1 MPYDSFLVAKIV
13 KEVETPVYLTGIYDA
28 TGHSIVLSLNKRDL
42 MIDVGGW
49 PNFRFT
55 KIFVE
60 KDVNPSSFVSLMRAK
75 LKGSILLRVSQVDF
89 DRIVKFEFEVKNL
102 IGEKEIFE
110 LYHEVMGSFGN
121 IILVKDGKVISAFKN
136 VSSVKRT
143 ILPGVNYVLPDEDRI
158 EPWKVDEN
166 LFLNAAGRLD
176 QFLVSK
182 VRGFSKKTAI
192 EVAKIANLSFDT
204 EITSLK
210 VDEIDRIVELIRKMV
225 KNLDDTHVYLSF
237 DGEMPKDIYAF
248 EPYGEFKTFESA
260 SEAIEK
266 LLSGTKEESPI
277 LKKERLSKSVKSLID
292 KNAEILRKVRQE
304 LKESDNAEEFRKY
317 GELLMAHLHELPKK
331 SQRVEVLDWETN
343 KTVIVNLDPKIDVS
357 KNAQH
362 FFSIYTRLKNKHDG
376 IVKREETIQK
386 RISYLQEIEYEI
398 ENISENAELDEIE
411 KELSI
416 FKYIPVRKKQK
427 IQKESKPIEY
437 DVKDFKIIIGKN
449 NIQNDRITRSASPDD
464 LWFHAREV
472 PGSHVI
478 LVTGKREPPDD
489 VIELVASFAA
499 GHSKYR
505 NDLWASVDYTYVK
518 YVSKPKGAKPGFVTY
533 KNFKTLRVKPR
544 SV

>member
-13 KEVETPVYLTGIYDA
+13 KEIETPVYLTGIYDA
-28 TGHSIVLSLNKRDL
+28 TRHSIVLSLNKRDL
-42 MIDVGGW
+42 MIDVSGW
-49 PNFRFT
+49 PNLRFT

-75 LKGSILLRVSQVDF
+75 LKGSILLKVSQVDF
-89 DRIVKFEFEVKNL
+89 DRIIKFEFEVKNL

-121 IILVKDGKVISAFKN
+121 IVLVKDGKVISSFKN

-143 ILPGVNYVLPDEDRI
+143 ILPGVDYILPDEDRI

-166 LFLNAAGRLD
+166 LFLKASGRLD

-182 VRGFSKKTAI
+182 IRGFSKKTAI

-204 EITSLK
+204 EIASLK
-210 VDEIDRIVELIRKMV
+210 IDEIDRVVELIRKMV
-225 KNLDDTHVYLSF
+225 KNLDNAQVYLSF
-237 DGEMPKDIYAF
+237 DGEIPKDIYAF
-248 EPYGEFKTFESA
+248 EPYGEFKTFESV
-260 SEAIEK
+260 SEAMEK
-266 LLSGTKEESPI
+266 LLSGMKEESPI
-277 LKKERLSKSVKSLID
+277 LKKERLSKIVKNLID
-292 KNAEILRKVRQE
+292 KNAEILRKVKQE

-317 GELLMAHLHELPKK
+317 GELLMSHLHELPKK

-343 KTVIVNLDPKIDVS
+343 KIVIVNLDPKIDVS

-398 ENISENAELDEIE
+398 ENISESAELDEIE

-427 IQKESKPIEY
+427 TQKESKPIEY
-437 DVKDFKIIIGKN
+437 DIKDFKIIIGKN
-449 NIQNDRITRSASPDD
+449 NIQNDRITRLASPDD
-464 LWFHAREV
+464 LWFHSREV

-478 LVTGKREPPDD
+478 LVTGKREPPDE
-489 VIELVASFAA
+489 VIELAASFAA
-499 GHSKYR
+499 GYSKYR

>member
-1 MPYDSFLVAKIV
+1 MPYDSFLIAKIV
-13 KEVETPVYLTGIYDA
+13 REIETPVYLTGIYDA
-28 TGHSIVLSLNKRDL
+28 TSHSIVLSLNKKDL

-49 PNFRFT
+49 PNLRFT
-55 KIFVE
+55 RVFIE
-60 KDVNPSSFVSLMRAK
+60 KDLNPSNFVSLMRAK
-75 LKGSILLRVSQVDF
+75 LKGAILLKVSQVDF
-89 DRIVKFEFEVKNL
+89 DRIVRFEFEVKNL

-136 VSSVKRT
+136 VSSAKRV
-143 ILPGVNYVLPDEDRI
+143 IFPGSDYVLPSEDRI
-158 EPWKVDEN
+158 EPLKVDEN
-166 LFLNAAGRLD
+166 IFLNSAGRLD

-192 EVAKIANLSFDT
+192 EVAKLANLSFDT
-204 EITSLK
+204 EIASLK
-210 VDEIDRIVELIRKMV
+210 INEIDRIVELIKQLV
-225 KNLDDTHVYLSF
+225 KDIEDRHVYLSF
-237 DGEMPKDIYAF
+237 ESNIPKDIYAF
-248 EPYGEFKTFESA
+248 EPYGEFKIFESA

-266 LLSGTKEESPI
+266 LLSGMKEESPI
-277 LKKERLSKSVKSLID
+277 LKKERLLKSVKSLID
-292 KNAEILRKVRQE
+292 KNVEILRKVRQE
-304 LKESDNAEEFRKY
+304 LNESDNAEEFRKY
-317 GELLMAHLHELPKK
+317 GELLMSHLHELPKK
-331 SQRVEVLDWETN
+331 SQRVEVFDWETN
-343 KTVIVNLDPKIDVS
+343 KPVIVNLDPKIDVS

-376 IVKREETIQK
+376 IVKREEIIQK

-416 FKYIPVRKKQK
+416 FKYIPTRKKQR
-427 IQKESKPIEY
+427 IQRESKPIEY
-437 DVKDFKIIIGKN
+437 DISDFKVIIGKN
-449 NIQNDRITRSASPDD
+449 NIQNDKITRLASPDD

-478 LVTGKREPPDD
+478 LVTGKREPPQN
-489 VIELVASFAA
+489 VIETAASFAA

-533 KNFKTLRVKPR
+533 KNFKTLRVRPR
-544 SV
+544 LY

>member
-28 TGHSIVLSLNKRDL
+28 TGHSIVLSLNKQDL

-60 KDVNPSSFVSLMRAK
+60 KDVNPSNFVSLMRAK

-166 LFLNAAGRLD
+166 LFLNATGRLD

-204 EITSLK
+204 EIASLK
-210 VDEIDRIVELIRKMV
+210 IDEIGRIVELIRKMV
-225 KNLDDTHVYLSF
+225 KDLDDRQVYLSY
-237 DGEMPKDIYAF
+237 DGKMPKDIYAF
-248 EPYGEFKTFESA
+248 EPYGEFKIFESA

-292 KNAEILRKVRQE
+292 KNAEILRKIRQE

-343 KTVIVNLDPKIDVS
+343 KTVVVNLDPKIDVS

-376 IVKREETIQK
+376 IVKRAETIQK
-386 RISYLQEIEYEI
+386 RMSYLQEIAYEI
-398 ENISENAELDEIE
+398 ENISETAELDEIE

-437 DVKDFKIIIGKN
+437 DIKDFKIIIGKN

-478 LVTGKREPPDD
+478 LVTGKREPSDD
-489 VIELVASFAA
+489 VIELAASFAA

>member
-143 ILPGVNYVLPDEDRI
+143 ILPGVNYILPDEDRI
-158 EPWKVDEN
+158 EPWKIDEN

-478 LVTGKREPPDD
+478 LVTGKREPSDD
-489 VIELVASFAA
+489 VIELAASFAA

>member
-28 TGHSIVLSLNKRDL
+28 TGHSIVLSLNKQDL

-60 KDVNPSSFVSLMRAK
+60 KDVNPSNFVSLMRTK
-75 LKGSILLRVSQVDF
+75 LKRSILLRVSQVDF

-121 IILVKDGKVISAFKN
+121 IILVKDGKVISTFKN

-166 LFLNAAGRLD
+166 LFLNATGRLD

-204 EITSLK
+204 EIASLK
-210 VDEIDRIVELIRKMV
+210 IDEIGRIVELIRKMV
-225 KNLDDTHVYLSF
+225 KDLDDRQVYLSF
-237 DGEMPKDIYAF
+237 DGKMPKDIYAF
-248 EPYGEFKTFESA
+248 EPYGEFKIFESA

-292 KNAEILRKVRQE
+292 KNAEILRKIRQE

-317 GELLMAHLHELPKK
+317 GELLMSHLHELPKK

-343 KTVIVNLDPKIDVS
+343 KTVVVNLDPKIDVS

-376 IVKREETIQK
+376 IVKRAETIQK
-386 RISYLQEIEYEI
+386 RMSYLQEIAYEI
-398 ENISENAELDEIE
+398 ENISETAELDEIE

-416 FKYIPVRKKQK
+416 FKYISVRKKQK
-427 IQKESKPIEY
+427 IQKESNPIEY
-437 DVKDFKIIIGKN
+437 DIKDFKIIIGKN

-478 LVTGKREPPDD
+478 LVTGKREPSDD
-489 VIELVASFAA
+489 VIELAASFAA

>member
-478 LVTGKREPPDD
+478 LVTGKREPSDD
-489 VIELVASFAA
+489 VIELAASFAA